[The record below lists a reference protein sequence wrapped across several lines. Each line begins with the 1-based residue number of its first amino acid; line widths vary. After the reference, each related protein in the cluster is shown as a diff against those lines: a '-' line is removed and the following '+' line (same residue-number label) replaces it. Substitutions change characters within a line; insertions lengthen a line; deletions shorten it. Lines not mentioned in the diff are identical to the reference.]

1 MAYREERDKEILEHQ
16 RKLEEERLKDD
27 IIRREK
33 ERLLREHMPHIAE
46 FLPKGVVKPEEIGYY
61 TSSQGGFQ
69 GGYNSYSK

>member
-16 RKLEEERLKDD
+16 RKLEEERIKDE

-61 TSSQGGFQ
+61 TSKDKF
-69 GGYNSYSK
+69 NYSK